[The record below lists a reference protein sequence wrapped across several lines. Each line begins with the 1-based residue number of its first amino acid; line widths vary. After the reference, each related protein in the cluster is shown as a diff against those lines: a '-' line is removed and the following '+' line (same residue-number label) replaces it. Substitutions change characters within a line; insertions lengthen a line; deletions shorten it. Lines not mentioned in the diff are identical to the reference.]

1 MWSTDK
7 EKFHLTKRMKRENSF
22 VCGFKSK
29 DIDIVITK
37 FGEKEKF
44 DYYDHNYKAD
54 ISWAVA
60 TSEYNFKSTCFGN
73 NFVDLIE
80 KISIKIDTIFGDND
94 LYGSLYK
101 RPDNIDQ
108 NLLSVLINKDIIM
121 AFNKGECNV

>member
-7 EKFHLTKRMKRENSF
+7 EKFHLTKRMRRENSF

-44 DYYDHNYKAD
+44 YYYGHNYKAN

-60 TSEYNFKSTCFGN
+60 TSEHNFKSTCFGN
-73 NFVDLIE
+73 NFVDLIK
-80 KISIKIDTIFGDND
+80 KISIKIDTIFGDN
-94 LYGSLYK
+94 SLYK